1 MSVVTKIAHVE
12 TTTAIWEFDPTLPR
26 NQVLGSSLD
35 VIAAIR
41 TLAIKIQA
49 SGQRIAYF
57 ERLQK
62 ECGVAIPL
70 KIPLHSNVHWGT
82 ADGMLA
88 QSYDLRRVSSSY
100 SISYCASLIF
110 SIGDQPVYQLS
121 GSALWPY
128 HLNPPH
134 RLSDQTYPV
143 VSIHLEVGRLGTHSR
158 HSSHH
163 L

>member
-26 NQVLGSSLD
+26 NQVLGGSLD
-35 VIAAIR
+35 VVAAIR
-41 TLAIKIQA
+41 IQA
-49 SGQRIAYF
+49 SGQHIAYF
-57 ERLQK
+57 ECLQK
-62 ECGVAIPL
+62 ECGVAVPL
-70 KIPLHSNVHWGT
+70 KIPLHSNVRWGT

-88 QSYDLRRVSSSY
+88 WSYDLRKVSSSY
-100 SISYCASLIF
+100 SVSYCALLIS

-121 GSALWPY
+121 GSALWSY

-143 VSIHLEVGRLGTHSR
+143 VSIHLEVSRLGTRSR
-158 HSSHH
+158 RSSHH